1 MSAASAPPTPER
13 GRLMATDQTA
23 QDLGRAWDREV
34 ARRTGGRAHPGSGNG
49 VLQLDSRTGLL
60 LIEAKLTSHA
70 SISLSP
76 AMLEQARAA
85 VVGPEAMTGGYDSIL
100 ALKVGA
106 TSSSD
111 LAGPAL
117 AVVDLDLLI
126 SWLRSPPEIV
136 ASTKRDDLR
145 ATARTPS
152 IMR

>member
-1 MSAASAPPTPER
+1 MDE
-13 GRLMATDQTA
+13 TA

-34 ARRTGGRAHPGSGNG
+34 ARRTGGRVHPGSGNRI
-49 VLQLDSRTGLL
+49 LQLDARTGLL
-60 LIEAKLTSHA
+60 LIEAKLTSA
-70 SISLSP
+70 ESIRLSP

-85 VVGPEAMTGGYDSIL
+85 VVGPESMTGGYDSIL

-106 TSSSD
+106 TSSGD

-117 AVVDLDLLI
+117 AVVDLDLLL
-126 SWLRSPPEIV
+126 SWIRTPPQIV
-136 ASTKRDDLR
+136 ASTKREDLR